1 MTITVGIMIAIAIAI
16 TVGIM
21 IAIATTLVFP
31 IMDLTT
37 PTYNT
42 ANRGAA
48 TRCGVVF
55 ENCSFSVVHA
65 K

>member
-1 MTITVGIMIAIAIAI
+1 MAI

-37 PTYNT
+37 PTHNT
-42 ANRGAA
+42 ATRGAA

-65 K
+65 N